1 MWVQKLVLFW
11 SKVIYIS
18 GGPKMKKYL
27 IILCAAILLSGCSI
41 KENKLTIIEKP
52 DKNIGKTSNLDK
64 WQFELTSQK
73 NIIEKNK
80 ELLQKIDSNYL
91 PIIVS
96 PDYSTVFAMKNLN
109 DLKYNEKNSKV
120 IIGNMIQM
128 IELYVL
134 KPSTGL
140 KKGLGRFPAIKNY
153 QFDESGKQL
162 AFIDGEDNV
171 FIYNLESDL
180 LQNVLTKYK
189 YRNFNSI
196 SWSKDGKRLMFDSRM
211 VFDIASKEFISIAVD
226 SYTPFI
232 KKQYN
237 DETYIVEMK
246 NNKYDNIV
254 ALYNFEEK
262 SHTQIAD
269 GIYMDSD
276 NLNILYTLD
285 NSQGLQIVNLKTFE
299 SKEIEN
305 GPIYNANILKS
316 TGEIIYTTINPH
328 FEDDDRYLLVIIDH
342 ETMAKK
348 VQRICTPTYYLS
360 PTEEKVYFI
369 GNYGE
374 NKISYDLPN
383 STLHGDILSKDDI
396 NLSNIK
402 STILRMFQLDYNFSG
417 TFEEYEKEA
426 KKIYA
431 NTDYPLPQEALNN
444 KIVDYKRFNTPLPGN
459 QKEAYMPPTLI
470 LDSLTI
476 KNNYASINIGRFFV
490 NSIELIKVENNWFI
504 VGFSTHPESSEV
516 KEVREKVQSHI
527 NAITKGYSKD
537 ALSHWSNK
545 ADDEFSMNNRKIVQ
559 NLMDIRDRIN
569 IEIGE
574 VELWSMSDPHRAES
588 PNSASEA
595 RVKVFVKMGDNLSKY
610 KITLSRRYQD
620 SFSIVSWD
628 IDPLSI
634 SQLY

>member
-1 MWVQKLVLFW
+1 MSQMFQ
-11 SKVIYIS
+11 
-18 GGPKMKKYL
+18 GGSELKKILL
-27 IILCAAILLSGCSI
+27 IICTVILLSGCTI

-52 DKNIGKTSNLDK
+52 DKNINKTGSLDK

-73 NIIEKNK
+73 NMIDKNK
-80 ELLQKIDSNYL
+80 ELLQKVDNNYL
-91 PIIVS
+91 PLIVS

-128 IELYVL
+128 IELFVL

-140 KKGLGRFPAIKNY
+140 KKSLGKFPAIKNY
-153 QFDESGKQL
+153 QFDENGKQL

-171 FIYNLESDL
+171 YIYNLENDT

-196 SWSKDGKRLMFDSRM
+196 SWSKDSKRLMFDSRM
-211 VFDIASKEFISIAVD
+211 IFDIASKEFISIAVD

-262 SHTQIAD
+262 SYTQIAD

-328 FEDDDRYLLVIIDH
+328 FEDDDRYLLVIINH
-342 ETMAKK
+342 ETMKKK
-348 VQRICTPTYYLS
+348 VQRMCTPTYYLS
-360 PTEEKVYFI
+360 PTEEMVYFI
-369 GNYGE
+369 SNYGE
-374 NKISYDLPN
+374 NEISYDLLN
-383 STLHGDILSKDDI
+383 SCIHGSITSKDDAD
-396 NLSNIK
+396 LSNIK
-402 STILRMFQLDYNFSG
+402 STVLRMFQLDYNFTGSY
-417 TFEEYEKEA
+417 EEYEKEA

-431 NTDYPLPQEALNN
+431 NTEYPLPQEALSN
-444 KIVDYKRFNTPLPGN
+444 KIIDYKRFNTPLPGN
-459 QKEAYMPPTLI
+459 QKESYMPPTLI
-470 LDSLTI
+470 LDSIMI
-476 KNNYASINIGRFFV
+476 KNNYASINIGRFFI
-490 NSIELIKVENNWFI
+490 NSIELIKIENDWFI
-504 VGFSTHPESSEV
+504 VGFSTHPESHEV
-516 KEVREKVQSHI
+516 KEVREMVQNHI
-527 NAITKGYSKD
+527 NAIIKGDSKN
-537 ALSHWSNK
+537 ALSHWNDK
-545 ADDEFSMNNRKIVQ
+545 EDDEFSSNNRKTVQ
-559 NLMDIRDRIN
+559 NLMNIKDKIS

-588 PNSASEA
+588 PGSASEA
-595 RVKVFVKMGDNLSKY
+595 RVKIFVKQGDSISKY

-620 SFSIVSWD
+620 NFSIVSWD

-634 SQLY
+634 SQLF